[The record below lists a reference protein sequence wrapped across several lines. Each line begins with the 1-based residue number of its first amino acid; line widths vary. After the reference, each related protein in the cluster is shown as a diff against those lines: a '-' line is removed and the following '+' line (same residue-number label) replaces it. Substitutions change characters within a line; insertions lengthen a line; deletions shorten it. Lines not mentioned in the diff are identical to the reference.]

1 MRVKNMVNKRECLDC
16 LFREINI
23 LTECR
28 HPNIIKILDA
38 SFDGM
43 IIKEQRGV
51 LGSGSGE
58 TDRAEQQNS
67 MFGSQ
72 QQQTS
77 EVGSPQMQLQ
87 PASNAHGET
96 GGHADKV
103 NDGTAE
109 LSIVEQVDNS
119 SGVGIYYDEVDD
131 MHLAQEAM
139 NQQQRNNVDAMGYQ
153 NK

>member
-1 MRVKNMVNKRECLDC
+1 MSDRVKLAIDLKTKKQVAIKIMRVKNMVNKRECLDC

-58 TDRAEQQNS
+58 ADHAE
-67 MFGSQ
+67 
-72 QQQTS
+72 
-77 EVGSPQMQLQ
+77 
-87 PASNAHGET
+87 
-96 GGHADKV
+96 
-103 NDGTAE
+103 
-109 LSIVEQVDNS
+109 
-119 SGVGIYYDEVDD
+119 
-131 MHLAQEAM
+131 
-139 NQQQRNNVDAMGYQ
+139 
-153 NK
+153 